1 MRYEIRI
8 AGRLDEAAAA
18 ATFGGLD
25 VSPCGGVTVIRGE
38 LDQAGLHGVLE
49 RIRSLRL
56 ELVDARRVRTF
67 PSLDPARWRES
78 LPSEG
83 GPDGNACL
91 RD

>member
-8 AGRLDEAAAA
+8 AGHLDEATAA
-18 ATFGGLD
+18 ATFGGLN
-25 VSPCGGVTVIRGE
+25 VSTRGGVTVISGE

-49 RIRSLRL
+49 RIRSLHL
-56 ELVDARRVRTF
+56 ELVDARRARSF
-67 PSLDPARWRES
+67 PSLDPGRWRER

-83 GPDGNACL
+83 GPDGNTCL